1 MAVYLM
7 GIAGPSALQAASSKK
22 PDVEM
27 ADIKDAS
34 PEVQAIVKRFEEIK
48 AMDFKKLTPEQ
59 RKAVKQEL
67 KEIKQNKVVTG
78 VYLSVGAIIII
89 LLILLLI
96 L

>member
-1 MAVYLM
+1 MAIYLM
-7 GIAGPSALQAASSKK
+7 GITGPGILQAASSNK
-22 PDVEM
+22 PDVVI

-48 AMDFKKLTPEQ
+48 AMDFKTLSPEQ

-67 KEIKQNKVVTG
+67 KEIKQNKAVTG

-89 LLILLLI
+89 LLILLL
-96 L
+96 LL